1 MDAPAAATNGAELGI
16 ELALQWRARAP
27 PARGGG
33 GAGEGA
39 EEGAEG
45 IVEEGQEGGAAASG
59 VAASGALGAVP
70 LRLVLAV
77 ACTGAEL
84 SLLVSRDD
92 AREAEEARRRRAEPP
107 PRHPSPSFAPPHPSP
122 LAIRCLLPLL
132 PLPTHLAAADEPP
145 AHRRSTSSTPPSTHP
160 PTHLIPASPSTL
172 QPRLFTPELR
182 AWGL

>member
-45 IVEEGQEGGAAASG
+45 IVEEGQEGGAAAGG

-107 PRHPSPSFAPPHPSP
+107 PRHPSPSFAPPHP
-122 LAIRCLLPLL
+122 
-132 PLPTHLAAADEPP
+132 
-145 AHRRSTSSTPPSTHP
+145 
-160 PTHLIPASPSTL
+160 
-172 QPRLFTPELR
+172 
-182 AWGL
+182 